1 MIARTPPSVV
11 VDLSVSGPSANGSV
25 FDFVLQGI
33 DLGGGSMVS
42 SGYSVYY
49 RLNGGTEYGPVSI
62 PGFLA
67 AEPLQFGQS
76 VSVELR
82 ACRDY
87 GGQLVCQPTM
97 SSAFPLGVPVDPQV
111 IGPLTF
117 TQDDSG
123 DPQNDGTF
131 AWLGFPSGSYEL
143 VEYACGTAP
152 GLSLIHI

>member
-1 MIARTPPSVV
+1 
-11 VDLSVSGPSANGSV
+11 
-25 FDFVLQGI
+25 
-33 DLGGGSMVS
+33 
-42 SGYSVYY
+42 
-49 RLNGGTEYGPVSI
+49 
-62 PGFLA
+62 
-67 AEPLQFGQS
+67 
-76 VSVELR
+76 
-82 ACRDY
+82 
-87 GGQLVCQPTM
+87 M

-152 GLSLIHI
+152 GDGTFIVAGSDPTCHVSANPPQTPWITIRVTANGGQTYTISYNGFDYD